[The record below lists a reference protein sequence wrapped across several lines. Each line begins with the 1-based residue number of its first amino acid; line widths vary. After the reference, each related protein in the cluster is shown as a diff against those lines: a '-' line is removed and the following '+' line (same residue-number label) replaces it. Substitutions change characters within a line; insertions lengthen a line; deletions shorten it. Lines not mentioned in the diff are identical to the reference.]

1 MSKLQLEIIQKES
14 PQGMREKPH
23 IISQGMVHTESDQL
37 TDISDQVV
45 GYIYYSIY
53 NLECSYIPLECILY
67 CLKLWPVSY
76 T

>member
-37 TDISDQVV
+37 TDILDQVV
-45 GYIYYSIY
+45 GYIYIKICISWNVAIY
-53 NLECSYIPLECILY
+53 P
-67 CLKLWPVSY
+67 
-76 T
+76 